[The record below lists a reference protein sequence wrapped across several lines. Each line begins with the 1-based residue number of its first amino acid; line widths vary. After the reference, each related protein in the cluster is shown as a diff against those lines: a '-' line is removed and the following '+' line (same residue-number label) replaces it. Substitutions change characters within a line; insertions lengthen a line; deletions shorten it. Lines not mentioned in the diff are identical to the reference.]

1 MSRQDNLPKEFLL
14 SIPSNLPVPID
25 DGACAHLEGQSLP
38 NIDLPGTAGILVNP
52 SLIIGWQV
60 IFCYPMTGRP
70 GRALPS
76 GWIDIP
82 GAAGCTPQTCSFRDH
97 NDELRD
103 MGFTVFGLSAQSPE
117 DQAEAVA
124 RLHLPYPLVSD
135 AAFKFSD
142 SLKLPLFSVENL
154 RLIKRLT
161 LIAKD
166 GVVKKCFYPV
176 YPPDKN
182 VKEVI
187 KWFSKN
193 T

>member
-1 MSRQDNLPKEFLL
+1 MDFLQ
-14 SIPSNLPVPID
+14 SIPPDLPIPID

-38 NIDLPGTAGILVNP
+38 EIELPSTADIPVKP
-52 SLIIGWQV
+52 SQIPGWLV

-70 GRALPS
+70 GRALPD

-82 GAAGCTPQTCSFRDH
+82 GAAGCTPQSCSFRDH
-97 NDELRD
+97 NDELRN
-103 MGFTVFGLSAQSPE
+103 MGFTVLGLSTQPSE
-117 DQAEAVA
+117 DQAEAVG

-142 SLKLPLFSVENL
+142 SLKLPILSIGNL

-161 LIAKD
+161 LIAND
-166 GVVKKCFYPV
+166 GVIKKCFYPV
-176 YPPDKN
+176 FPPDKN

-187 KWFSKN
+187 KWFSKKI
-193 T
+193 